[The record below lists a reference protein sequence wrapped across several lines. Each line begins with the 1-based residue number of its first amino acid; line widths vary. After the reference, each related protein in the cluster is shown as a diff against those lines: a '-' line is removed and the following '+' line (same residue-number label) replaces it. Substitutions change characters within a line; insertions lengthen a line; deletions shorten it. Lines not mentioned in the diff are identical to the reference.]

1 MIALT
6 RMRLHGFVRT
16 GRAVAPL
23 IAALAVLSIL
33 YGGGQAETVEA
44 YGVSALV
51 AFPVLAWQTK
61 ILLDVEPDVQR
72 RLARVT
78 LGSAAREIAAG
89 LLAAATAGLGTI
101 AVALAVP
108 WVFGGVKG
116 DASGVKGDAVSIL
129 IGLAVHLLAL
139 GPAVALGAL
148 SSRAVTRTAGMGAAV
163 LVTGSVLAIVLGL
176 QGSPAPWLVPP
187 LMAATRLTT
196 SGGTTRTALTL
207 IAHATL
213 WTAAAAFAYA
223 RLRRN
228 RA

>member
-23 IAALAVLSIL
+23 IAALAALPIL
-33 YGGGQAETVEA
+33 YGGGQAEAGEA

-72 RLARVT
+72 RLARVA
-78 LGSAAREIAAG
+78 LGSAGREVAAG

-101 AVALAVP
+101 AVALAAP
-108 WVFGGVKG
+108 WVFQAVKG
-116 DASGVKGDAVSIL
+116 DATSVL
-129 IGLAVHLLAL
+129 IGLGVHLLAL

-148 SSRAVTRTAGMGAAV
+148 AGRAVTRTAGMGAAV

-176 QGSPAPWLVPP
+176 QGSPVPWLVPP
-187 LMAATRLTT
+187 LMAAARHTT
-196 SGGTTRTALTL
+196 SGGPALTVL
-207 IAHATL
+207 TLTAHAIL
-213 WTAAAAFAYA
+213 WTTAAVWTYTH
-223 RLRRN
+223 LRRT
-228 RA
+228 RP

>member
-6 RMRLHGFVRT
+6 RMRLHAFVRT

-33 YGGGQAETVEA
+33 YGGGQAEAREA

-51 AFPVLAWQTK
+51 VFPVLAWQTK

-72 RLARVT
+72 RLARVA
-78 LGSAAREIAAG
+78 LGSARREIVAG

-108 WVFGGVKG
+108 WISGGVKTG
-116 DASGVKGDAVSIL
+116 PDSLPRILL
-129 IGLAVHLLAL
+129 IGLGVHLLAL
-139 GPAVALGAL
+139 GPAVVLGAL
-148 SSRAVTRTAGMGAAV
+148 SSRAVTRTAGTGAAV

-187 LMAATRLTT
+187 LMAATRFTT
-196 SGGTTRTALTL
+196 SGGSTLTALTL
-207 IAHATL
+207 TAHAAL
-213 WTAAAAFAYA
+213 WTAATAWAYA
-223 RLRRN
+223 HLRRT
-228 RA
+228 RT